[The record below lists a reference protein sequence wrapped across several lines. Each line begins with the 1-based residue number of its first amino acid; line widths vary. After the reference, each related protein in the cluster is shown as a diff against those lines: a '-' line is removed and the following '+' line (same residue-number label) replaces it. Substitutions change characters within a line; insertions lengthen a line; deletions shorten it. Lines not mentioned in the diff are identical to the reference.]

1 LVERELTKVEVS
13 KILNEK
19 EKTLRSAQAEATRIK
34 AKAVSDAQ
42 KTVLEAQSTGLKE
55 LIDGIGINALTTD
68 VNGGSISNL
77 ASKQDKLKVQLDYIR
92 ALRNRK
98 DETNI
103 DITFLNG
110 GVKTFT

>member
-1 LVERELTKVEVS
+1 MTDGGGNP
-13 KILNEK
+13 I
-19 EKTLRSAQAEATRIK
+19 AD
-34 AKAVSDAQ
+34 AK
-42 KTVLEAQSTGLKE
+42 K
-55 LIDGIGINALTTD
+55 
-68 VNGGSISNL
+68 
-77 ASKQDKLKVQLDYIR
+77 DKLKVQLDYIR

>member
-1 LVERELTKVEVS
+1 LGSTD
-13 KILNEK
+13 ING
-19 EKTLRSAQAEATRIK
+19 A
-34 AKAVSDAQ
+34 AV
-42 KTVLEAQSTGLKE
+42 T
-55 LIDGIGINALTTD
+55 
-68 VNGGSISNL
+68 NL
-77 ASKQDKLKVQLDYIR
+77 ASKKDKLKVQLDYIR